1 MNEANKNRIKDTFY
15 TLGIEYTQD
24 KQTKLEKY
32 MEAVLELN
40 KSINMTAI
48 TQEDEFVEKHYIDS
62 MLIAKEDIFV

>member
-24 KQTKLEKY
+24 K
-32 MEAVLELN
+32 
-40 KSINMTAI
+40 
-48 TQEDEFVEKHYIDS
+48 HYIDS